1 MLLVYGALASLGLA
15 LVSKGT
21 AGFLPFVLAFAA
33 FVLSSAVISSAL
45 RLADKKSI
53 TNIRRISALLLAGE
67 LLWLLL
73 GAVGAAYAWAA
84 GSPNPGTGAL
94 IFGAFACAGLE
105 FLILN
110 GAFTRN
116 AEFAAVLAALHPAA
130 TLLIIRSDAI
140 TGRLD
145 PVPFVLGVLSFVVIA
160 GFPLFLRRTRTSL
173 GYDSLSLFQAFMKT
187 WTAGYADELE
197 GIIADH
203 SERVKVTTKVL
214 RFKSGTGDI
223 FLVLPGVHPGPFHPV
238 GSYDL
243 PGVIGRELRDMGPVM
258 TLHKPGGHEH
268 NLATRADT
276 VSYAGEVRRLA
287 QSIVPTPGAAMI
299 RGPLAADVGKAKA
312 SAASFSDDA
321 LLTISFAP
329 LGSDDLDTTVETE
342 LTKTAAESGLD
353 LSVVDAHNSIDLFL
367 ETPVIDDPGWETLF
381 ASLRHAPAS
390 RFNVAYAHS
399 DELGYK
405 GSRDLTENG
414 VGLFMVQSGGPK
426 SVLILADANNSVP
439 ALRGEV
445 SGALRSAGYELIEFC
460 TSDSHN
466 LAARG
471 MTAERGYEAL
481 GEATPPGSIANLCVK
496 LAKLAEP
503 RLSQADYG
511 SAQSTTEV
519 RVFGSKA
526 LKEFA
531 AITQRS
537 SAFSRNYFRFAFIA
551 VAALFLLS
559 VLL

>member
-1 MLLVYGALASLGLA
+1 MLLIYGALASLGLA

-21 AGFLPFVLAFAA
+21 AGLLPFVLAFAV
-33 FVLSSAVISSAL
+33 FVLSSAAVSSAL
-45 RLADKKSI
+45 RLADRKSI
-53 TNIRRISALLLAGE
+53 TNFRRISALLLAGE

-84 GSPNPGTGAL
+84 GSPNPGAGAVV
-94 IFGAFACAGLE
+94 FGAFACAGLE

-116 AEFAAVLAALHPAA
+116 AGFAAVLAALHPAA
-130 TLLIIRSDAI
+130 TLLVVRSDAFI
-140 TGRLD
+140 GRLD
-145 PVPFVLGVLSFVVIA
+145 PFPFVLGVLSFVVIA
-160 GFPLFLRRTRTSL
+160 GFPLFLARTRTSL

-187 WTAGYADELE
+187 WTAGDADELE

-203 SERVKVTTKVL
+203 SEKANVTTKVL
-214 RFKSGTGDI
+214 RFKSEKGNI

-276 VSYAGEVRRLA
+276 ISYAGEVRRLA
-287 QSIVPTPGAAMI
+287 QSIVPGAARI
-299 RGPLAADVGKAKA
+299 RGPLAADVAKAKA

-321 LLTISFAP
+321 LLTISFSP
-329 LGSDDLDTTVETE
+329 LGSDDLDTSVETE
-342 LTKTAAESGLD
+342 LAKTAAESGLD
-353 LSVVDAHNSIDLFL
+353 LSVVDAHNSIDLVL
-367 ETPVIDDPGWETLF
+367 ETPVTDDPGWKTLF
-381 ASLRHAPAS
+381 AALRKAPAS
-390 RFNVAYAHS
+390 RFSVAYAHS

-426 SVLILADANNSVP
+426 SVLVLADANNSVP

-481 GEATPPGSIANLCVK
+481 GEATPPASIADLVVK

-511 SAQSTTEV
+511 SAQSTVEV

-531 AITQRS
+531 AITQKS
-537 SAFSRNYFRFAFIA
+537 SAFSRNYFRFASIA

-559 VLL
+559 VVF

>member
-1 MLLVYGALASLGLA
+1 MFGGLASLGLA
-15 LVSKGT
+15 VTSRGA
-21 AGFLPFVLAFAA
+21 AGFLTFILAFAA
-33 FVLSSAVISSAL
+33 FVLLSVAISSAL
-45 RLADKKSI
+45 HLADSKSI

-73 GAVGAAYAWAA
+73 GAVGAVYAWAA
-84 GSPNPGTGAL
+84 GSPNLGTGAL
-94 IFGAFACAGLE
+94 VFGTFVCAGLE

-116 AEFAAVLAALHPAA
+116 VGFAAVLASLHPAA
-130 TLLIIRSDAI
+130 TLLIIRSSAI
-140 TGRLD
+140 TVHSD
-145 PVPFVLGVLSFVVIA
+145 PAPFFLGALSFVVIA
-160 GFPLFLRRTRTSL
+160 GFPLYLRRTKTSL

-187 WTAGYADELE
+187 WAAGYANELE

-203 SERVKVTTKVL
+203 SEKTNVTTKVL
-214 RFKSGTGDI
+214 RFRSGAGDV
-223 FLVLPGVHPGPFHPV
+223 FLVIPGVHPGPFHPV

-276 VSYAGEVRRLA
+276 DSYAVEVRRLA
-287 QSIVPTPGAAMI
+287 QSIVPTPVAAII
-299 RGPLAADVGKAKA
+299 RGPLAAEVGKAKA
-312 SAASFSDDA
+312 SAVSFSDDA

-329 LGSDDLDTTVETE
+329 LGSDDLDTSVETE
-342 LTKTAAESGLD
+342 LAKTAAESGLD
-353 LSVVDAHNSIDLFL
+353 LSVVDAHNSIDDIL
-367 ETPVIDDPGWETLF
+367 ESPVTDDPRWKALF
-381 ASLRHAPAS
+381 TRLIGGPAS
-390 RFNVAYAHS
+390 RFSVAYAHS
-399 DELGYK
+399 SELGFK
-405 GSRDLTENG
+405 GGRDLTENG
-414 VGLFMVQSGGPK
+414 VGLFMIESGGSK
-426 SVLILADANNSVP
+426 SVLVLADANNSVP
-439 ALRGEV
+439 LLRGKV
-445 SGALRSAGYELIEFC
+445 SGSLRSAGYELIEFC

-471 MTAERGYEAL
+471 MTVERGYEPL
-481 GEATPPGSIANLCVK
+481 GEATPPDSIADLVVK

-526 LKEFA
+526 LNEFA
-531 AITQRS
+531 AITQKS
-537 SAFSRNYFRFAFIA
+537 SAFSRSYFKFASVA

-559 VLL
+559 VVF